1 MKDRMAI
8 GKNLSSYFLIIIII
22 ELESGGITPPLN
34 DSQETAALPM
44 PELSNLPEIL
54 NILSNAKTL
63 QDKDRL
69 ASFIVPEV
77 SCFFYIL

>member
-1 MKDRMAI
+1 M
-8 GKNLSSYFLIIIII
+8 
-22 ELESGGITPPLN
+22 ESGGITPPLN

-77 SCFFYIL
+77 SCFFIFIL